1 MAWWDC
7 CASWLIFSGDVV
19 KILEVQGL
27 TKYFGGVAAL
37 KDVSF
42 EVPERQIC
50 GFIGPNGAGKTTLF
64 SVISGTFRP
73 SAGKVHLRGTDVT
86 GKHPARLVKMGI
98 VRTHQVVRPF
108 RVLTV
113 VENVRLAVHF
123 GRHGATV
130 GKSAQEK
137 AMEVLSQVG
146 LDKKANLLASSLSLG
161 EQKRL
166 EVARALATGADLLL
180 LDEICGGLNST
191 ETRSMLDLIQR
202 IRDRG
207 ATIMYVEHD
216 MKAVMSVCDRI
227 TVLDFGQK
235 LAEGKPDEIQNNDAV
250 IKAYL
255 GKPTLGSGP
264 SA

>member
-1 MAWWDC
+1 MA
-7 CASWLIFSGDVV
+7 L
-19 KILEVQGL
+19 LELQAIS
-27 TKYFGGVAAL
+27 KNFAAL
-37 KDVSF
+37 QVLRDINLSV
-42 EVPERQIC
+42 EAGERRAV
-50 GFIGPNGAGKTTLF
+50 IGPNGAGKTTLF
-64 SVISGTFRP
+64 SVISGAVRP
-73 SAGKVHLRGTDVT
+73 SSGKIRYRGKDIT
-86 GKHPARLVKMGI
+86 GKNPAALVKLGI
-98 VRTHQVVRPF
+98 TRTHQIVRPF
-108 RVLTV
+108 RAMTAVD
-113 VENVRLAVHF
+113 NVRLAVHF
-123 GRHGATV
+123 GRTAGMPGHA
-130 GKSAQEK
+130 AQEK
-137 AMEVLSQVG
+137 AMEVLRRVG
-146 LDKKANLLASSLSLG
+146 LDHKAHFLASSLSLG

-191 ETRSMLDLIQR
+191 ETRAVLDLIQS
-202 IRDRG
+202 IRQSG

-235 LAEGKPDEIQNNDAV
+235 LAEGLPQEIQNNDAV

>member
-1 MAWWDC
+1 
-7 CASWLIFSGDVV
+7 
-19 KILEVQGL
+19 VQGL

-42 EVPERQIC
+42 DVPEKTIC

-64 SVISGTFRP
+64 SLIAGAVQP
-73 SAGKVHLRGTDVT
+73 SAGKVRLRGKDVT
-86 GKHPARLVKMGI
+86 GRHPAKMVKMGI
-98 VRTHQVVRPF
+98 ARTHQIVRPF
-108 RVLTV
+108 RDMTVL
-113 VENVRLAVHF
+113 ENVRLAVHF
-123 GRHGATV
+123 GRGAAA
-130 GKSAQEK
+130 GSRSAHEP
-137 AMEVLSQVG
+137 AMEVLSKVG
-146 LDKKANLLASSLSLG
+146 LERKAHLPAAVLSLG

-180 LDEICGGLNST
+180 LDEVCGGLNST
-191 ETRSMLDLIQR
+191 ETLALLDLIQS
-202 IRDRG
+202 IRAGG

-235 LAEGKPDEIQNNDAV
+235 LAEGKPEEIQNNDAV

-255 GKPTLGSGP
+255 GKPTLGSAPCGK
-264 SA
+264 

>member
-1 MAWWDC
+1 M
-7 CASWLIFSGDVV
+7 
-19 KILEVQGL
+19 
-27 TKYFGGVAAL
+27 

-42 EVPERQIC
+42 DVPEKHIC

-64 SVISGTFRP
+64 SVISGAVRP
-73 SAGKVHLRGTDVT
+73 SSGKVHFRDKDVT
-86 GKHPARLVKMGI
+86 GKNAAALVKMGI
-98 VRTHQVVRPF
+98 ARTHQIVRPF
-108 RVLTV
+108 RAMTV

-123 GRHGATV
+123 GRKPRMPG
-130 GKSAQEK
+130 SAAHEN
-137 AMEVLSQVG
+137 AMETLKQVG
-146 LDKKANLLASSLSLG
+146 LQHKAQYLASTLSLG

-180 LDEICGGLNST
+180 LDEICGGLNTT
-191 ETRSMLDLIQR
+191 ETRSLLDLIQR
-202 IRDRG
+202 IREDG

-235 LAEGKPDEIQNNDAV
+235 LAEGMPQEIQNNDAV

-255 GKPTLGSGP
+255 GKPSLGSGP
-264 SA
+264 GA